1 MTTDPTSQ
9 PREVILKGIGVSSG
23 VQVAKAFLL
32 TAPREEIVERTISE
46 DEIEREIARYEEAVV
61 KTKQEIREIQQ
72 RTSEMVGQD
81 HATIFDAH
89 LMVVE
94 DPSFMNEV
102 VRNLKLLRK
111 NIEVIVKIVGEKYAK
126 ALIDLN
132 DDYFRE
138 RSTDVRD
145 VARRIL
151 RNLTGQRT
159 SRLAELTEPCIL
171 IAHDLP
177 PSDAAT
183 LNAEKVLGLATDV
196 GSQTSHTAIMARAL
210 GIAAVVG
217 LHDVS
222 VRVSPG
228 DMVLIDGDKGTL
240 VIHPSPERLERYR
253 KIREFR
259 AGIRQQMANLRA
271 LPAVT
276 TEGYELMLSANIESP
291 ADVDAALEN
300 GAQGIGL
307 FRTEYLYLQSE
318 TLPSEEQ
325 QYMAYEQVARRMAP
339 NITIIRTL
347 DLGGDKFLSHMKMPD
362 ELNPFM
368 GWRAIRFCL
377 NQQEL
382 FKTQLR
388 AILRASVHENVKLMY
403 PMVSNVDEVIQ
414 ANKLLEEC
422 KDELQKRGIPFNEN
436 IEVGVMIEV
445 PSAALTANLIAP
457 YVSFFSLGTNDLVQY
472 TMAVDRVNERVA
484 YLYEPTHPAIVRLIK
499 NTVDVAH
506 ENGIWV
512 GVCGEVAGNPTIVPL
527 LIGLGV
533 DEFSMAP
540 SAIPLVKHVIRSLR
554 YTDAER
560 LAQKA
565 LVCETGAAV
574 LALCREW
581 TEHTVPE
588 ILEFVSVT

>member
-1 MTTDPTSQ
+1 VTADSTTQ
-9 PREVILKGIGVSSG
+9 PREVILKGIGVSGG
-23 VQVAKAFLL
+23 VQIGKVFLL
-32 TAPREEIVERTISE
+32 TAPSDEVVERSITE
-46 DEIEREIARYEEAVV
+46 DEIDREIGRFEEALV
-61 KTKQEIREIQQ
+61 KTKLQIREIQQ
-72 RTSEMVGQD
+72 RAGNVVGRD

-94 DPSFMNEV
+94 DRSFMDEV
-102 VRNLKLLRK
+102 VRNLKSLRK
-111 NIEVIVKIVGEKYAK
+111 NVEVVLKIVAEKYAE
-126 ALIDLN
+126 ALAQLE
-132 DDYFRE
+132 DDYLRE
-138 RSTDVRD
+138 RAADVRD
-145 VARRIL
+145 VTRRIL
-151 RNLTGQRT
+151 RNLTGQST
-159 SRLAELTEPCIL
+159 TRLADLTEPCIL

-177 PSDAAT
+177 PSDAAS
-183 LNAEKVLGLATDV
+183 LSAQKVLGLATDV
-196 GSQTSHTAIMARAL
+196 GSPTSHTAIMARAL
-210 GIAAVVG
+210 GITAVVG

-222 VRVSPG
+222 VRVSPE
-228 DMVLIDGDKGTL
+228 DTVLIDGDKGIL
-240 VIHPSPERLERYR
+240 VIHPSAERIERYQR
-253 KIREFR
+253 IRDFR
-259 AGIRQQMANLRA
+259 AAIRQQLSELRA

-276 TEGYELMLSANIESP
+276 REGYELMLSANIEQP
-291 ADVDAALEN
+291 ADVASALEH

-307 FRTEYLYLQSE
+307 FRTEYLYLHDS

-325 QYMAYEQVARRMAP
+325 QYMAYEEVARRAAP
-339 NITIIRTL
+339 HVTIIRTL
-347 DLGGDKFLSHMKMPD
+347 DLGGDKFLSHMKTPD

-377 NQQEL
+377 NQHEL

-422 KDELQKRGIPFNEN
+422 KDELQKRGVPFNEN

-445 PSAALTANLIAP
+445 PSAALTADLIAP

-484 YLYEPTHPAIVRLIK
+484 YLYEPTHPAIVKLIK

-512 GVCGEVAGNPTIVPL
+512 GICGEVAGNPTIVPL

-533 DEFSMAP
+533 DEFSMTP
-540 SAIPLVKHVIRSLR
+540 GAIPFVKHVIRNLR
-554 YTDAER
+554 YADAER
-560 LAQKA
+560 LAQRA
-565 LVCETGAAV
+565 LHCDTGAAV

-581 TEHTVPE
+581 AEHTVPE
-588 ILEFVSVT
+588 ILELVT